1 MQNEKTKK
9 AIFIVIF
16 ILLGFGLMQIPFT
29 KIIGSSLKFSLFDFY
44 GPIAGAFVGSILGFL
59 TVFAMQVANWAWHGF
74 ALDTAT
80 IIRFLPMFFA
90 VLYFAKKSRW
100 MLLVPALAMIAF
112 WVHPEGRQAWYYAL
126 YWLIPIA
133 CYFFY
138 DKFIFAKALGTTF
151 TAHSVGSVLFLY
163 ALNLKTAVWIGL
175 IPVVWKERMLMA
187 VGITLTFILF
197 NYLMSL
203 VESKFHIK
211 LPFVKLNAKY
221 SVNRN

>member
-1 MQNEKTKK
+1 MHTEKIKK
-9 AIFIVIF
+9 TLFLAVFT
-16 ILLGFGLMQIPFT
+16 LLGFGAMQVPFSQ
-29 KIIGSSLKFSLFDFY
+29 IIGSNLKFSLFDFY
-44 GPIAGAFVGSILGFL
+44 GPIAGAFLGSILGFL
-59 TVFAMQVANWAWHGF
+59 TVFGMQVANWAWHGF

-80 IIRFLPMFFA
+80 LIRFLPMLFA

-100 MLLVPALAMIAF
+100 ILLVPTVAMIAF
-112 WVHPEGRQAWYYAL
+112 WFHPEGRQAWYYAL

-163 ALNLKTAVWIGL
+163 TLNLKAIVWTGL

-187 VGITLTFILF
+187 VGITLTFMLF

-203 VESKFHIK
+203 VENKFHIK
-211 LPFVKLNAKY
+211 LPFVKLNPKY
-221 SVNRN
+221 STK